1 MVQTHNFWVLDTFHY
16 EQPKVTHLNELVVI
30 VYTDDQTYHAGST
43 NELNKLLSNSR
54 NVAGMINIDT
64 KDVNNDGKAE
74 EITVNIGLTGIS
86 PNEVKSVVILQSV
99 NYGIDEMLDAKMKL
113 PMFTIF

>member
-1 MVQTHNFWVLDTFHY
+1 M
-16 EQPKVTHLNELVVI
+16 
-30 VYTDDQTYHAGST
+30 YTDDQTYHAGST

-99 NYGIDEMLDAKMKL
+99 NYGIDVSVRSIILAV
-113 PMFTIF
+113 FR